1 MLFAVHCLWHTA
13 CAVTRARAIEDEINA
28 MHRLSGQ
35 DAYFLYQETPSA
47 LMHTLKILVCRSPAS
62 SDPGEDFRALVQR
75 SMSVLPLFQ
84 YRVIPV
90 PFGLHHPVVINDG
103 GFDFDM
109 HLHRIVVPAPGGRE
123 QLGQVIGEIAAGA
136 LDRSRPLWE
145 IWVVEGLE
153 GGRIAYINKIHHLLA
168 DGVASVNYLAHVL
181 YRDPA
186 ALATLEIPHFTREEE
201 PSATRLVADA
211 LRDLLRCFAHFPT
224 LLRDSA
230 RRRKLIEARNRSASV
245 VPAAPYSKEIPKLR
259 FNRALSN
266 LRNYATAQF
275 ALDDFRKIRERLGG
289 TINDVA
295 LGMIAGAMRRYL
307 LAHDDLPALPLVC
320 AIPVSADREAAAARI
335 SGNNLAYFHV
345 RLRTDIA
352 DSRARYEATRAE
364 TAAAKEVLELLG
376 REAAR
381 EWMQYIPPLIFSR
394 RRQRDYR
401 VHAADRMDFPLSGN
415 LIVSNVPGPRETR
428 FTARGDV
435 CEALYS
441 AGPLTEGT
449 GLNLTFWSYAG
460 QMNLGAIACKKA
472 LPDLRRLIDDMH
484 AEFAALLEDSG

>member
-1 MLFAVHCLWHTA
+1 
-13 CAVTRARAIEDEINA
+13 
-28 MHRLSGQ
+28 MHRLAGQ

-47 LMHTLKILVCRSPAS
+47 LMHTLKISVCKPGAS
-62 SDPGEDFRALVQR
+62 QPSEADFRELVRR
-75 SMSVLPLFQ
+75 SMGCLPVFQ
-84 YRVIPV
+84 YRVVPV
-90 PFGLHHPVVINDG
+90 PLGLHHPVVVNDG
-103 GFDFDM
+103 GFDYDM
-109 HLHRIVVPAPGGRE
+109 HVHRIAVPAPGARA
-123 QLGQVIGEIAAGA
+123 QLDQVIGEIAAG
-136 LDRSRPLWE
+136 LLERSRPLWE
-145 IWVVEGLE
+145 IWVLEGLE
-153 GGRIAYINKIHHLLA
+153 GGRIAYVNKMHHVLA
-168 DGVASVNYLAHVL
+168 DGVAAVNYLGKTL
-181 YRDPA
+181 YRDPTDIGTVGLSVFA
-186 ALATLEIPHFTREEE
+186 REEQ
-201 PSATRLVADA
+201 PSAQRLVLDA
-211 LRDLLRCFAHFPT
+211 LRDLLRDFLRLPR
-224 LLRDSA
+224 LLQDSA
-230 RRRKLIEARNRSASV
+230 RRRRLIDARNRVARL
-245 VPAAPYSKEIPKLR
+245 VPAAPYSPDIPKLR